1 MNIEQVAEQAK
12 RDILSKQHLMTE
24 LRVLFEDGSRH
35 VVGMFLYPGLPM
47 DLSMLLFGEGERI
60 APEFASDITHIILCR
75 VRELE
80 KPCLQSYGYQTGDQL
95 VIEELLKTGKTVTA
109 REIAYEIIRNGNT
122 LDLLLER
129 DSNVIHALTCSFLA
143 GFESGKS
150 KALKREQAS

>member
-80 KPCLQSYGYQTGDQL
+80 
-95 VIEELLKTGKTVTA
+95 
-109 REIAYEIIRNGNT
+109 
-122 LDLLLER
+122 
-129 DSNVIHALTCSFLA
+129 
-143 GFESGKS
+143 
-150 KALKREQAS
+150 